1 MPTRSP
7 RAIWNRRNICRRAHR
22 DGACS
27 SPTSA
32 STPRCGSWIP
42 AAPPSVMR
50 STPACTAKTAPS
62 AAPTTPDAAAQ
73 PAAEP
78 RMRIGPYELSSKLAL
93 APMAGVTD
101 RPFRVLAKSFGA
113 GLAPSEM
120 ITSDVRLW
128 TTKKTQRRL
137 DHSGEPE
144 PRIVQLAGADPEA
157 LAEAARRNID
167 LGAQIIDINMG
178 CPAKKVCNKLCG
190 SALLTDEPL
199 VAKILSAVVAAA
211 NVPVTLKTRT
221 GWSRDLRNGVRIAQ
235 LAESCGIAAL
245 AVHGRTRE
253 DFYDGAA
260 EYETIRE
267 IAARVRIPLFANG
280 DIDSPQKA
288 RTVLDLTHAT
298 GVMLGRAAHGSPW
311 IFREVNYFLSR
322 GKNAPALPISEVSAT
337 ILAHL
342 ESLYAFYGE
351 ETGLRVARKHLG
363 WYFEKLQDAPD
374 VRRALMAASTSATQF
389 ALAKERLERLMDGE
403 ETASATW
410 GGIA

>member
-1 MPTRSP
+1 M
-7 RAIWNRRNICRRAHR
+7 
-22 DGACS
+22 
-27 SPTSA
+27 
-32 STPRCGSWIP
+32 
-42 AAPPSVMR
+42 
-50 STPACTAKTAPS
+50 
-62 AAPTTPDAAAQ
+62 
-73 PAAEP
+73 
-78 RMRIGPYELSSKLAL
+78 
-93 APMAGVTD
+93 
-101 RPFRVLAKSFGA
+101 
-113 GLAPSEM
+113 
-120 ITSDVRLW
+120 
-128 TTKKTQRRL
+128 
-137 DHSGEPE
+137 
-144 PRIVQLAGADPEA
+144 
-157 LAEAARRNID
+157 
-167 LGAQIIDINMG
+167 
-178 CPAKKVCNKLCG
+178 
-190 SALLTDEPL
+190 LTDEPL

-211 NVPVTLKTRT
+211 GVPVTLKTRT

-267 IAARVRIPLFANG
+267 IASHVRIPLFANG

-288 RTVLDLTHAT
+288 RTVLDLTRAT

-311 IFREVNYFLSR
+311 IFRDVNYFLSH
-322 GKNAPALPISEVSAT
+322 GKIAPALPISEVSAT

-389 ALAKERLERLMDGE
+389 ALAKECLDRLMSGE

-410 GGIA
+410 GGIAACV

>member
-1 MPTRSP
+1 MT
-7 RAIWNRRNICRRAHR
+7 
-22 DGACS
+22 
-27 SPTSA
+27 
-32 STPRCGSWIP
+32 
-42 AAPPSVMR
+42 
-50 STPACTAKTAPS
+50 
-62 AAPTTPDAAAQ
+62 
-73 PAAEP
+73 
-78 RMRIGPYELSSKLAL
+78 RIGPYVLSSSVVL

-101 RPFRVLAKSFGA
+101 RPFRVMAKHFGA
-113 GLAPSEM
+113 GLAASEM

-137 DHSGEPE
+137 DHQGEPE
-144 PRIVQLAGADPEA
+144 PRVVQLAGADPEA

-178 CPAKKVCNKLCG
+178 CPAKKVCNRLCG
-190 SALLTDEPL
+190 SALLTDEAL
-199 VAKILSAVVAAA
+199 VAKILSAVVKASS
-211 NVPVTLKTRT
+211 VPVTLKTRT

-245 AVHGRTRE
+245 AIHGRTRE

-260 EYETIRE
+260 EYDTIRE
-267 IAARVRIPLFANG
+267 IRCSVRMPLFANG

-288 RTVLDLTHAT
+288 RAVLDFTNAT

-311 IFREVNYFLSR
+311 IFRDVNYFLSH
-322 GKNAPALPISEVSAT
+322 GKIAPALPLRRICDT

-351 ETGLRVARKHLG
+351 ETGVRVARKHLG

-374 VRRALMAASTSATQF
+374 VRRELMAASTSASQF
-389 ALAKERLERLMDGE
+389 ALSKESLDSWLLVREERAAAVPA
-403 ETASATW
+403 TVATW
-410 GGIA
+410 GGIAACV